1 MTGFEPATAGSE
13 VQRAIQLRHMVIFY
27 LCVFCLQNNNLT
39 ELYLVVKPLIR

>member
-1 MTGFEPATAGSE
+1 
-13 VQRAIQLRHMVIFY
+13 LRHMVIFY